1 MDDVTDSA
9 LSYERHS
16 GRGRC
21 GHSIRRIV
29 LSYETTPARLTSYC
43 RTRRVCVAR
52 CVRRSLRART
62 TCTAVDVADEN
73 ATLFV
78 YCNVEEVQQV
88 AADVCAA
95 LRPDASALYG
105 SAGRYIR
112 CRPGLSSIE

>member
-29 LSYETTPARLTSYC
+29 LGDETTPARLTSYG
-43 RTRRVCVAR
+43 RNRRVCVAR

-62 TCTAVDVADEN
+62 TRTAVDVAYEN

-78 YCNVEEVQQV
+78 YRDVEEVQKV
-88 AADVCAA
+88 SADVCAA
-95 LRPDASALYG
+95 LRPDASALNG
-105 SAGRYIR
+105 SAG
-112 CRPGLSSIE
+112 